1 MIFVES
7 LLMNITTKKLAQQQD
22 EINYW
27 QLANTLEAGRNQ
39 VLRMV
44 ASNENLQT
52 ILQTLCEKAQLYN
65 PNMLCS
71 VLRLEHAQQTLH
83 PIASVSLP
91 QFYCDALVGTP
102 IGAGVGSCGTAA
114 FSKKRVIVEDI
125 NTHPYWTQFK
135 DLALKANLQA
145 CWSEPIIGAN
155 GFVFGTFAMYYREPS
170 TPSDEDLKFIELS
183 GNLAAVVFEN
193 HTNRQKLLDANHLL
207 NQTVDER
214 NQQLEKANSTLE
226 TTLQQQQAN
235 HFLNLNTEKMLTTNN
250 LISGFSHEISTPLGS
265 ALTTITT
272 AEDKLAL
279 LNQEFISGKL
289 TRKHFTKQINQLVAM
304 VGINKQSLLKT
315 IDLLARFKEI
325 NSSANTEVVS
335 TFALTHFLIELK
347 RCVANVLGKHNF
359 DFECENIELRC
370 AKVTLWQILFNLIE
384 NSVLHGFVDIDK
396 GSIHLNIS
404 TNDGEVI
411 INYQDNGC
419 GIKEEEQDKIFEPFY
434 TSKRNNKNIG
444 LGLNVVSNFV
454 INILLGNIKL
464 LPSPVGIRYG
474 IRFPND
480 LD

>member
-1 MIFVES
+1 M
-7 LLMNITTKKLAQQQD
+7 ITTTQKIEQQQD

-27 QLANTLEAGRNQ
+27 QLANILEAGRNE

-52 ILQTLCEKAQLYN
+52 ILQTLCEKSQLYN

-71 VLRLEHAQQTLH
+71 VLRLDHEQQTLH

-91 QFYCDALVGTP
+91 QFYCDALVGVP

-114 FSKKRVIVEDI
+114 FSKKRVVVENI

-135 DLALKANLQA
+135 ALALEANLQA

-155 GFVFGTFAMYYREPS
+155 GFVYGTFAMYYREP
-170 TPSDEDLKFIELS
+170 TKPSDEDLKFIELS

-193 HTNRQKLLDANHLL
+193 HANRQKLLDANHLL

-214 NQQLEKANSTLE
+214 NQQLENANATLE
-226 TTLQQQQAN
+226 ATLQQQQAN
-235 HFLNLNTEKMLTTNN
+235 YFLNLNTEKMLTTNS

-265 ALTTITT
+265 ALTTITA

-289 TRKHFTKQINQLVAM
+289 TRQNFTEQINLLVEM
-304 VGINKQSLLKT
+304 IGINKQSLLKA
-315 IDLLARFKEI
+315 IDLLVRFKEV

-359 DFECENIELRC
+359 DFECENVELRC

-384 NSVLHGFVDIDK
+384 NSVLHGFVNINK

-404 TNDGEVI
+404 INNNEVI

-419 GIKEEEQDKIFEPFY
+419 GINEEEQGKIFEPFY
-434 TSKRNNKNIG
+434 TTNRSNKSIG
-444 LGLNVVSNFV
+444 LGLNIVSNFV
-454 INILLGNIKL
+454 INILKGGIKI
-464 LPSPVGIRYG
+464 LPSPVGIRYE
-474 IRFPND
+474 IRFPNT
-480 LD
+480 LG